1 MSLRIRWQTDEGEGA
16 FPLRTRTLH
25 LVFFDGAFDVASQL
39 GEGQDGLTLGPP
51 DSEGKIDV
59 QAHGDLEFVSGNRH
73 FPRVRLPIGGA
84 VDFACADWEGQIRAD
99 GKAPINDPLVGTEL
113 GGYRILGRLGAGAV
127 GVVYRSL
134 QINLD
139 REIALKLLDAEVG
152 KRAAAVTS
160 FRHEAQAAGRLTH
173 PHVVQVY
180 DVGEDQGRQYYTM
193 EVVPGGDLEDRLE
206 EGGPLPWQEAC
217 AAARDCC
224 RALAFAEEHGLV
236 HRDVKPENLMVA
248 PGGVVKLADL
258 GLAATRGMLDTEAAG
273 GTPHFM
279 APESI
284 GSGTVDHRSDLYS
297 VGCTLFR
304 LLSGETVFAGS
315 SVKEIL
321 RAHRDAEPRSLRELG
336 VQAPRE
342 LDDLLASLLAKD
354 PDERPQHATE
364 VVEELEAI
372 LEARASNKGMLIG
385 VPILLLAG
393 VGAWMAFGPKA
404 EKDQESDRV
413 VEYIERPEG
422 NNDAELA
429 RASVRAAYFEALAK
443 PQAEGVRL
451 AALQQFLLDHPEA
464 EQAAEAQAEITRLKV
479 EEAAIQETGPTE
491 VETEAERQARLALE
505 DATAAVQA
513 ALMNQRFSQARSLA
527 RTGPTA
533 TNPAMVALAET
544 VDAQASAQFD
554 AWESQ
559 HAASLDVKDWDA
571 AAATRGL
578 FRASLAK
585 NAPVIWIARADALDS
600 AAGAAAAEAEAQR
613 FRSQRLA
620 FLSSV
625 GTPVRDPLTIMEV
638 SAAYAAWQTAVS
650 EIEHPELRRLAEAEG
665 LLLERAAAARAH
677 FDSRVRAE
685 DLEIE
690 EYTEQRKADVLGL
703 GPEGLRLR
711 VQIRGERVERTDPW
725 SVYRSPQL
733 LRATLMTLA
742 PESGVEEQL
751 AALYYVLA
759 CDQLASA
766 LGKLSLAPD
775 PGAAGDLR
783 RFIEAW
789 SAQQP
794 HPDRLPVGAMSA
806 FQAAIDLC
814 LALEA
819 SDDYLALNRVE
830 DLQARFGLL
839 SVWTSGGESTWGLK
853 P

>member
-16 FPLRTRTLH
+16 FPLRTRPLH
-25 LVFFDGAFDVASQL
+25 LVFFDGAFDVASQI
-39 GEGQDGLTLGPP
+39 GEGQDGLTLQPP
-51 DSEGKIDV
+51 DAEGKIDV
-59 QAHGDLEFVSGNRH
+59 QAHGDLEFVSGNKH

-84 VDFACADWEGQIRAD
+84 VGFSCAGLEGQLRAD
-99 GKAPINDPLVGTEL
+99 GKAQVQDPLVGTEL

-139 REIALKLLDAEVG
+139 REVALKLLDAEIG

-206 EGGPLPWQEAC
+206 AGGPLPWQEAC

-248 PGGVVKLADL
+248 PGGIVKLADL

-304 LLSGETVFAGS
+304 LLTGETVFSGS

-321 RAHRDAEPRSLRELG
+321 RAHRDEEPRSLRELG
-336 VQAPRE
+336 VSAPRE

-364 VVEELEAI
+364 VVENLAAI
-372 LEARASNKGMLIG
+372 LEARSSNKGLLIG
-385 VPILLLAG
+385 LPILLLAA
-393 VGAWMAFGPKA
+393 VGAWMAFGPKPDSDK
-404 EKDQESDRV
+404 EPDRV
-413 VEYIERPEG
+413 VEYIERPDEG
-422 NNDAELA
+422 ADAELA

-443 PQAEGVRL
+443 PEAEGVRL

-464 EQAAEAQAEITRLKV
+464 EQAAEAQAEISRLKV
-479 EEAAIQETGPTE
+479 AQAAIQESVPTE
-491 VETEAERQARLALE
+491 VESEAERKARLALE
-505 DATAAVQA
+505 EASAAVQA
-513 ALMNQRFSQARSLA
+513 ALMNQRFSEARSLA
-527 RTGPTA
+527 RTGPSA
-533 TNPAMVALAET
+533 TNPAMVTLAET

-559 HAASLDVKDWDA
+559 HQASLEGQDWTA
-571 AAATRGL
+571 AADIRDL
-578 FRASLAK
+578 FRASLGE
-585 NAPVIWIARADALDS
+585 NAPVMWVARADRLDS
-600 AAGAAAAEAEAQR
+600 AAQAAFTEAEAQR
-613 FRSQRLA
+613 FREQRVA
-620 FLSSV
+620 FLASV
-625 GTPVRDPLTIMEV
+625 ASPVRDPLASLEIS
-638 SAAYAAWQTAVS
+638 SAHAAWQAAIAK
-650 EIEHPELRRLAEAEG
+650 IEHQELRQLAETEG
-665 LLLERAAAARAH
+665 ILLERAAAARAS
-677 FDSRVRAE
+677 FDARVRAE
-685 DLEIE
+685 ELEIE

-703 GPEGLRLR
+703 GSEGLRLR

-733 LRATLMTLA
+733 LSATLTVLA
-742 PESGVEEQL
+742 PESGAEAEL

-759 CDQLASA
+759 CDQLANA
-766 LGKLSLAPD
+766 LSRLAQAPN
-775 PGAAGDLR
+775 AATASDLR
-783 RFIEAW
+783 QSIQAW
-789 SAQQP
+789 SNQQP
-794 HPDRLPVGAMSA
+794 HPDHLPVGALGA

-819 SDDYLALNRVE
+819 GDDFLALNRVE

-839 SVWTSGGESTWGLK
+839 SVWTSGGETTWGLK

>member
-1 MSLRIRWQTDEGEGA
+1 VSLRIRWQTDEGEGA

-25 LVFFDGAFDVASQL
+25 LVFFDGVFDVASQL
-39 GEGQDGLTLGPP
+39 GEGQDGLTLVPP
-51 DSEGKIDV
+51 DAEGKIDV
-59 QAHGDLEFVSGNRH
+59 QANGDLEFVSGNKH
-73 FPRVRLPIGGA
+73 FSRVRLPIGGA
-84 VDFACADWEGQIRAD
+84 VGFACADWEGQIRAD
-99 GKAPINDPLVGTEL
+99 GKALINDPLVGTEL

-139 REIALKLLDAEVG
+139 REVALKLLDAEIG
-152 KRAAAVTS
+152 KRSAAVSS

-248 PGGVVKLADL
+248 PGGIVKLADL

-304 LLSGETVFAGS
+304 LLSGETVFSGS

-321 RAHRDAEPRSLRELG
+321 RAHRDKEPRSLRELG

-354 PDERPQHATE
+354 PDDRPQHATE
-364 VVEELEAI
+364 VAEELEAI
-372 LEARASNKGMLIG
+372 LEARASNKALLIG
-385 VPILLLAG
+385 APILLLVA

-404 EKDQESDRV
+404 EEKEPDRV
-413 VEYIERPEG
+413 VEYIDRPD
-422 NNDAELA
+422 NDNDAELA
-429 RASVRAAYFEALAK
+429 RAIVGAAYFEALAK
-443 PQAEGVRL
+443 PEADGVRL
-451 AALQQFLLDHPEA
+451 AALQQFLFDHPDA
-464 EQAAEAQAEITRLKV
+464 EQAAEAQAEITRLRV
-479 EEAAIQETGPTE
+479 AAAALQETGPTE
-491 VETEAERQARLALE
+491 AETETERQAREALE
-505 DATAAVQA
+505 TATAAVQA
-513 ALMNQRFSQARSLA
+513 ALMNQRFAEARSLS

-533 TNPAMVALAET
+533 TAPAMMALAET
-544 VDAQASAQFD
+544 VDAQASAQYD
-554 AWESQ
+554 SWESE
-559 HAASLDVKDWDA
+559 HAASLDAQNWE
-571 AAATRGL
+571 AATATRNL
-578 FRASLAK
+578 FRASIAE
-585 NAPVIWIARADALDS
+585 NAPVVWIARADALD
-600 AAGAAAAEAEAQR
+600 GAAEAAVAEAEALLFRTQR
-613 FRSQRLA
+613 VA
-620 FLSSV
+620 FLASATS
-625 GTPVRDPLTIMEV
+625 PVREPLATLEIAV
-638 SAAYAAWQTAVS
+638 AHAAWLAAVI
-650 EIEHPELRRLAEAEG
+650 EIEHPELRRLAQAESV
-665 LLLERAAAARAH
+665 LFERAAAARAH
-677 FDSRVRAE
+677 FDSRVRTE

-733 LRATLMTLA
+733 LRATLTALA
-742 PESGVEEQL
+742 PESGAEEQL

-759 CDQLASA
+759 CDQLARA
-766 LGKLSLAPD
+766 LGSLSQTPD
-775 PGAAGDLR
+775 AAAASNLR
-783 RFIEAW
+783 QSIEAW
-789 SAQQP
+789 SSQQP
-794 HPDRLPVGAMSA
+794 HADRLPVGAMSS

-819 SDDYLALNRVE
+819 GDDYLALNRVE

-839 SVWTSGGESTWGLK
+839 SVWTSGGKSTWGLK

>member
-1 MSLRIRWQTDEGEGA
+1 VSLRIRWQTDEGEGA
-16 FPLRTRTLH
+16 FPLRTRSLH

-59 QAHGDLEFVSGNRH
+59 QAHGDLEFVSGEKH
-73 FPRVRLPIGGA
+73 FPRVRLPIGG
-84 VDFACADWEGQIRAD
+84 VVGFACAGWQGQIRAD

-139 REIALKLLDAEVG
+139 REVALKLLDAEIG
-152 KRAAAVTS
+152 KRPAAVAS

-193 EVVPGGDLEDRLE
+193 EVVPGGDLEDRLD
-206 EGGPLPWQEAC
+206 EGGPMPWQEAC

-284 GSGTVDHRSDLYS
+284 GTGKVDHRSDLYS

-304 LLSGETVFAGS
+304 LLTGETVFSGS
-315 SVKEIL
+315 TVKDIL

-354 PDERPQHATE
+354 PEERPQHATE
-364 VVEELEAI
+364 VAEELEAI
-372 LEARASNKGMLIG
+372 LEARASHKGLLIG
-385 VPILLLAG
+385 LPILLLAA
-393 VGAWMAFGPKA
+393 VGAWIAFGPKT
-404 EKDQESDRV
+404 ENQQEPNRV
-413 VEYIERPEG
+413 VEYIERQDT
-422 NNDAELA
+422 NDADERA

-443 PQAEGVRL
+443 PAAEGVRL
-451 AALQQFLLDHPEA
+451 AALQQFLLDHPDA
-464 EQAAEAQAEITRLKV
+464 EQAAEAQAEITRLEV
-479 EEAAIQETGPTE
+479 AAAALAESDPTV
-491 VETEAERQARLALE
+491 VETEAERQAREALE
-505 DATAAVQA
+505 AATAAVDS
-513 ALMNQRFSQARSLA
+513 ALRNQHYAEARRLA

-533 TNPAMVALAET
+533 TAPAMIALAET

-554 AWESQ
+554 AWESE
-559 HAASLDVKDWDA
+559 HAAALDQQDWKA
-571 AAATRGL
+571 AASTRGV
-578 FRASLAK
+578 FRTSLSES
-585 NAPVIWIARADALDS
+585 APVAWIARVDALH
-600 AAGAAAAEAEAQR
+600 GAAEAALAEADAQR
-613 FRSQRLA
+613 FRSQRVA
-620 FLSSV
+620 FLASV
-625 GTPVRDPLTIMEV
+625 DAPVRGPLANLEM
-638 SAAYAAWQTAVS
+638 SAVHAAWQAAVA
-650 EIEHPELRRLAEAEG
+650 EIEHPELRSLAQAEG
-665 LLLERAAAARAH
+665 LLLERAAAARAD
-677 FDSRVRAE
+677 FDARVRSE
-685 DLEIE
+685 NLEIE
-690 EYTEQRKADVLGL
+690 EYTEHRKADVLGL

-733 LRATLMTLA
+733 LRATLLVLA
-742 PESGVEEQL
+742 PQSGAEEQL

-759 CDQLASA
+759 CDQLANALSTLSQASDAAAASA
-766 LGKLSLAPD
+766 LRKS
-775 PGAAGDLR
+775 
-783 RFIEAW
+783 IEGW

-794 HPDRLPVGAMSA
+794 HPDRLPLGAMNS

-819 SDDYLALNRVE
+819 GDDYLALNRVE

-839 SVWTSGGESTWGLK
+839 SVWTSGGESSWGLK

>member
-1 MSLRIRWQTDEGEGA
+1 MSLRIRWQTDEAEGA

-25 LVFFDGAFDVASQL
+25 LVFFDGALDVASQL
-39 GEGQDGLTLGPP
+39 GEGQDGLVLHPP
-51 DSEGKIDV
+51 DAEGKIDV
-59 QAHGDLEFVSGNRH
+59 QAHGDFEFVSGNKH

-84 VDFACADWEGQIRAD
+84 VGFACGEWTGQVRAD
-99 GKAPINDPLVGTEL
+99 GKAPVNDPLVGTEL

-139 REIALKLLDAEVG
+139 REVALKLLDAEIG
-152 KRAAAVTS
+152 KREAAVSS

-206 EGGPLPWQEAC
+206 EGGPMPWKEAC

-248 PGGVVKLADL
+248 PGGIVKLADL

-304 LLSGETVFAGS
+304 LLTGETVFSGS

-342 LDDLLASLLAKD
+342 LDDLLASLLEKD
-354 PDERPQHATE
+354 PDERPQHASE

-372 LEARASNKGMLIG
+372 LEARASNKGLLIG
-385 VPILLLAG
+385 VPVVLLAS
-393 VGAWMAFGPKA
+393 VGAWFAFGPKA
-404 EKDQESDRV
+404 EEKTEPDRV
-413 VEYIERPEG
+413 VEYIDRPE
-422 NNDAELA
+422 NDNTEELA
-429 RASVRAAYFEALAK
+429 RARVSAAYFEALAK
-443 PQAEGVRL
+443 PAAEGVRL
-451 AALQQFLLDHPEA
+451 AALQQFLVDHPEA
-464 EQAAEAQAEITRLKV
+464 EQAAEAQAEITRLEV
-479 EEAAIQETGPTE
+479 AAAALEEVDPTE
-491 VETEAERQARLALE
+491 VETEAERLAREALE
-505 DATAAVQA
+505 SATAAVQT
-513 ALMNQRFSQARSLA
+513 ALMDQRFSEARNLA

-533 TNPAMVALAET
+533 TDPGMVALAET

-554 AWESQ
+554 TWETEHAGLLKSQ
-559 HAASLDVKDWDA
+559 DWEGA
-571 AAATRGL
+571 TATRGL
-578 FRASLAK
+578 FRAAIGN
-585 NAPVIWIARADALDS
+585 NAPATWIARADALDR
-600 AAGAAAAEAEAQR
+600 AAETSIALAEAQR
-613 FRSQRLA
+613 FRSQRVA
-620 FLSSV
+620 FLTSV
-625 GTPVRDPLTIMEV
+625 DAAVRGPLETLELDR
-638 SAAYAAWQTAVS
+638 ARAAWQAAV
-650 EIEHPELRRLAEAEG
+650 EQIEHPELRRLAQAEG
-665 LLLERAAAARAH
+665 LLLERAAAARAA
-677 FDSRVRAE
+677 FDLRVQSE

-725 SVYRSPQL
+725 SVYRSPQML
-733 LRATLMTLA
+733 SATLSVLA
-742 PESGVEEQL
+742 PESGSEEQL

-759 CDQLASA
+759 CDQLARDFA
-766 LGKLSLAPD
+766 KLAQNP
-775 PGAAGDLR
+775 AAAAANDLR
-783 RFIEAW
+783 QSIEAW
-789 SAQQP
+789 SRQQP
-794 HPDRLPVGAMSA
+794 HPDRLPIGAMGSY
-806 FQAAIDLC
+806 QAAIDLC
-814 LALEA
+814 LALES

-830 DLQARFGLL
+830 DLQARFSLL

>member
-16 FPLRTRTLH
+16 FPLRTRSLH

-39 GEGQDGLTLGPP
+39 GEGQDGLVLGPP
-51 DSEGKIDV
+51 DAEGKIDV
-59 QAHGDLEFVSGNRH
+59 QAHGDLEFVSGNKR

-84 VDFACADWEGQIRAD
+84 VGFACADWEGQIRAD
-99 GKAPINDPLVGTEL
+99 GKAPVNDPLVGTEL

-139 REIALKLLDAEVG
+139 REIALKLLDAEIG
-152 KRAAAVTS
+152 KRSAAVAS

-206 EGGPLPWQEAC
+206 EGGPMPWQEAC

-304 LLSGETVFAGS
+304 LLSGETVFSGG
-315 SVKEIL
+315 SVKDIL
-321 RAHRDAEPRSLRELG
+321 RAHRDEEPRSLREIG

-354 PDERPQHATE
+354 PEDRPQHATE

-372 LEARASNKGMLIG
+372 LEARASNKGLLIG
-385 VPILLLAG
+385 MPVLLLAA
-393 VGAWMAFGPKA
+393 VGAWFAFGPKP
-404 EKDQESDRV
+404 EKDQEPDRV
-413 VEYIERPEG
+413 VEYIDRPDAT
-422 NNDAELA
+422 NAAELA

-443 PQAEGVRL
+443 PEAEGSRL

-464 EQAAEAQAEITRLKV
+464 EQAAEAQAEITRLEV
-479 EEAAIQETGPTE
+479 AAAALQETGPTE
-491 VETEAERQARLALE
+491 VETEAERQAREALE
-505 DATAAVQA
+505 AASVAVQT
-513 ALMNQRFSQARSLA
+513 ALMNQRFAEARNLA

-533 TNPAMVALAET
+533 TAPGMVALAET

-554 AWESQ
+554 AWESE
-559 HAASLDVKDWDA
+559 HAALLDAQDWKA
-571 AAATRGL
+571 ATATRGV
-578 FRASLAK
+578 FRASLAD
-585 NAPVIWIARADALDS
+585 NAPVAWIARADALD
-600 AAGAAAAEAEAQR
+600 AAAQAAIARSEELR
-613 FRSQRLA
+613 FRSQRVTFLA
-620 FLSSV
+620 SV
-625 GTPVRDPLTIMEV
+625 DAAVREPLATLEI
-638 SAAYAAWQTAVS
+638 AKAHAAWQSAADL
-650 EIEHPELRRLAEAEG
+650 IEHPELRRLAQAEG

-677 FDSRVRAE
+677 FDQRVRAE

-690 EYTEQRKADVLGL
+690 EYTEQRKADVLGV
-703 GPEGLRLR
+703 GPEGLRLQ

-725 SVYRSPQL
+725 SVYRSPVML
-733 LRATLMTLA
+733 SATLTVLA
-742 PESGVEEQL
+742 PDTGAEEQL

-759 CDQLASA
+759 CDQLAREIGALSENPDSA
-766 LGKLSLAPD
+766 
-775 PGAAGDLR
+775 AASNLR
-783 RFIEAW
+783 QSIEAW

-794 HPDRLPVGAMSA
+794 HPDRLPVGAMSS

-814 LALEA
+814 LALE
-819 SDDYLALNRVE
+819 SGDDYLALNRVE

>member
-16 FPLRTRTLH
+16 FPLRTRSLH

-51 DSEGKIDV
+51 DAEGKIDV
-59 QAHGDLEFVSGNRH
+59 QAHGELEFVSGSKR

-84 VDFACADWEGQIRAD
+84 VGFACSDWEGQIRAD
-99 GKAPINDPLVGTEL
+99 GKAPVNDPLVGTEL

-139 REIALKLLDAEVG
+139 REVALKLLDAEIG
-152 KRAAAVTS
+152 KRAAAVSS

-248 PGGVVKLADL
+248 PGGIVKLADL

-284 GSGTVDHRSDLYS
+284 GSGSVDHRSDLYS

-304 LLSGETVFAGS
+304 LLTGETVFTGS

-321 RAHRDAEPRSLRELG
+321 RAHRDEDPRSLRELG

-342 LDDLLASLLAKD
+342 LDDLLARLMAKD
-354 PDERPQHATE
+354 PEERPQHATE

-404 EKDQESDRV
+404 EEKREPDRV
-413 VEYIERPEG
+413 VEYIDRPDDDT
-422 NNDAELA
+422 DAELA

-443 PQAEGVRL
+443 PEAEGVRL

-464 EQAAEAQAEITRLKV
+464 EQAAEAQAEITRLQV
-479 EEAAIQETGPTE
+479 EAAAIQETGPTE

-505 DATAAVQA
+505 ETSAAVQA
-513 ALMNQRFSQARSLA
+513 ALMNQRFSEARALA

-533 TNPAMVALAET
+533 TDPAMVALAET

-554 AWESQ
+554 SWESE
-559 HAASLDVKDWDA
+559 HAAALEKQDWETA
-571 AAATRGL
+571 QATRGL
-578 FRASLAK
+578 FRAALAE
-585 NAPVIWIARADALDS
+585 NAPAMWIARADALD
-600 AAGAAAAEAEAQR
+600 AAAASAANEAEAQR
-613 FRSQRLA
+613 FRSQREA
-620 FLSSV
+620 FLRSV
-625 GTPVRDPLTIMEV
+625 GSPVRDPLATLEIV
-638 SAAYAAWQTAVS
+638 AARTAWQAAVA

-665 LLLERAAAARAH
+665 VLLERAAAARTQ
-677 FDSRVRAE
+677 FDVRVASE
-685 DLEIE
+685 NLEIE

-733 LRATLMTLA
+733 LSSTLQVLA
-742 PESGVEEQL
+742 PESGAEEQL

-759 CDQLASA
+759 CDQLARA
-766 LGKLSLAPD
+766 LGGLSQAPD
-775 PGAAGDLR
+775 AAAASELR
-783 RFIEAW
+783 ETIEAW
-789 SAQQP
+789 SSQQP
-794 HPDRLPVGAMSA
+794 HPDHLPLGAMSS

-814 LALEA
+814 LALEVG
-819 SDDYLALNRVE
+819 DDYLALNRVE
-830 DLQARFGLL
+830 DLQSRFGLL
-839 SVWTSGGESTWGLK
+839 SVWTSGGETTWGLK